1 MPRWTIERPD
11 IEKFETSAL
20 GTSVVA
26 YITHHTGTKLL
37 IERQAPSQLVFAKRV
52 AEGIRG
58 HAKIDR
64 PHFQLFR
71 RPAHSAGNCCSAVQ
85 AKRGLAL
92 AGPGT
97 GRLLGSPA
105 ESSTHGLPGIISTHD
120 VEITEAEYPVHI
132 SSPEPREGK
141 RVGNK

>member
-1 MPRWTIERPD
+1 MSCFFFFCFKQKTAYEMRISDWSSDVCSSDLRDVQPQPAIEKIGLQAHFIGVDDLRIVAWRDMPRWTIERPD
-11 IEKFETSAL
+11 IEKVETTAL
-20 GTSVVA
+20 VTAVVA

-71 RPAHSAGNCCSAVQ
+71 RPAQSAGN
-85 AKRGLAL
+85 
-92 AGPGT
+92 
-97 GRLLGSPA
+97 
-105 ESSTHGLPGIISTHD
+105 
-120 VEITEAEYPVHI
+120 
-132 SSPEPREGK
+132 
-141 RVGNK
+141 

>member
-1 MPRWTIERPD
+1 MSNSECIVALTLFCLSFFSFFFSKLKTSYAMLISDWRSDGCSSDLFIGVDDLRIVAWRDMPRWTIERPD
-11 IEKFETSAL
+11 IEKVETTAL
-20 GTSVVA
+20 VTAVVA

-71 RPAHSAGNCCSAVQ
+71 RPAQSAGN
-85 AKRGLAL
+85 
-92 AGPGT
+92 
-97 GRLLGSPA
+97 
-105 ESSTHGLPGIISTHD
+105 
-120 VEITEAEYPVHI
+120 
-132 SSPEPREGK
+132 
-141 RVGNK
+141 

>member
-11 IEKFETSAL
+11 IEKVETTAL
-20 GTSVVA
+20 VTAVVA

-64 PHFQLFR
+64 PHFQIFR
-71 RPAHSAGNCCSAVQ
+71 RPAQSAGNSCSAFQ
-85 AKRGLAL
+85 AMRGRAI
-92 AGPGT
+92 AGQGT
-97 GRLLGSPA
+97 GTS
-105 ESSTHGLPGIISTHD
+105 
-120 VEITEAEYPVHI
+120 
-132 SSPEPREGK
+132 
-141 RVGNK
+141 